1 MDKKEAKL
9 RIVKLKEVI
18 DHHRY
23 LYHVLD
29 KQEVSEQALDSL
41 KHELYL
47 LEQQYPDLITSDSP
61 TQRVAGKPLKGFKE
75 VEHRLPMLSI
85 EDIFSEKEL
94 VEWEG
99 YLKRLAPDAKFEYFC
114 ELKIDGFAIALI
126 YKNGLFDL
134 GATRGN
140 GKIGEDVTQNLRTIE
155 SIPLKLNADI
165 QGEVEVRG
173 EVYIEKKDFNSLNK
187 ELAKTGQKPY
197 ANPRNLAAGS
207 IRQLDPKL
215 AALRPLRFLAYDLIT
230 DLGQKKHSKEHEK
243 LLSLGFRVETGK
255 VCQNI
260 SQVID
265 FWKAIG
271 QKREA
276 LPFQIDGVVIV
287 VNNNDLFLKLGVAGK
302 SPRGI
307 RAFKFSPKQATTKV
321 KDIKLQVG
329 RTGAITPVAI
339 LEPVNI
345 AGATISRATLHNE
358 GEIKRLGLKI
368 GDTVIVERAGD
379 VIPAIS
385 QVLPELREGKEKE
398 FVFPRICPVCS
409 TKLVKSE
416 EEAVW
421 RCPNVNCRALRKEFF
436 YHFVSKK
443 AFDIE
448 GLGPKVVDRLIEE
461 NLLFTPADIFSLTK
475 DDLLTLERF
484 AERSAQ
490 KLINS
495 IQKSK
500 KIPLA
505 RFVYSLGIRHIGEE
519 MAYDLSQYFGS
530 LERLIRASRE
540 ELGSVPG
547 AGKIVLESL
556 FDWLG
561 REANQKL
568 IKDLLKSGVI
578 ITLPEKIGRKL
589 SNQTFIITGSLS
601 SLTRSEAHKKIRMLG
616 GRPQSSISKETDYLI
631 AGENPGS
638 KFAKAKT
645 SGVKIISEKEF
656 LKMLG
661 E

>member
-94 VEWEG
+94 LEWEG

-398 FVFPRICPVCS
+398 FIFPKVCPVCG
-409 TKLVKSE
+409 TRLVKSD

-421 RCPNVNCRALRKEFF
+421 RCPNANCRALRKEFF

-645 SGVKIISEKEF
+645 LGVKIISEKEF